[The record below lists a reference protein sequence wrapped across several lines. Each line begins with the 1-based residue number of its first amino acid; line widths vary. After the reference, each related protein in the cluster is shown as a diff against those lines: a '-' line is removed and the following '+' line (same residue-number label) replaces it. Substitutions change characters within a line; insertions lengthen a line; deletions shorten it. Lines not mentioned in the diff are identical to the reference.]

1 MYPKAIESYFAPTTI
16 DEALRLLAEHRSNT
30 KLLAGGQSL
39 MPMLKL
45 RLVEPDCLIDL
56 NRIPALAAIR
66 EAGGVLCLG
75 AMARHAE
82 VAANPLVAAFYP
94 LLADAARLIG
104 DLQIRNRG
112 TIGGSLAHADP
123 SADYPVAMLALEAR
137 MVLSK
142 AGGGSRVV
150 DADNFFVGPL
160 TSVLAAD
167 ELLTEI
173 QLPKPAARAGGAYV
187 KHSLVAGD
195 FALVS
200 VGVQL
205 TLNANGRCER
215 AVIAIGGLPARAA
228 YARGAAALLTGA
240 VLDDAVCARA
250 GEIAAGEV
258 ETGTDVRASEAYRR
272 GLIASYVPAM
282 IRRANERAVGAAA
295 KK

>member
-1 MYPKAIESYFAPTTI
+1 MYPKAIESYFAPTTV
-16 DEALRLLAEHRSNT
+16 DEALRLLAEHRDSA

-45 RLVEPDCLIDL
+45 RLVETGCLIDL

-66 EAGGVLCLG
+66 EADGALRLG

-82 VAANPLVAAFYP
+82 VAANPLVAAAYP

-104 DLQIRNRG
+104 DFQIRNRG

-123 SADYPVAMLALEAR
+123 GADYPVAMLALEAR

-142 AGGGSRVV
+142 AGGGKRVV
-150 DADNFFVGPL
+150 EADKFFLGPL
-160 TSVLAAD
+160 TSVLTAD

-173 QLPKPAARAGGAYV
+173 QLPKPAARTSGAYI

-205 TLNANGRCER
+205 TLSTDGRCER
-215 AVIAIGGLPARAA
+215 AMIAIGGLPARAA
-228 YARGAAALLTGA
+228 YARQAAALLAGV

-250 GEIAAGEV
+250 GETAAGEV
-258 ETGTDVRASEAYRR
+258 EVGTDVRASEAYRR
-272 GLIASYVPAM
+272 SLIASYVPAM
-282 IRRANERAVGAAA
+282 IKRAGERASGASA

>member
-16 DEALRLLAEHRSNT
+16 DETLRLLAEHRDSA

-45 RLVEPDCLIDL
+45 RLVEPGCLIDL

-66 EAGGVLCLG
+66 EADGALCLG

-82 VAANPLVAAFYP
+82 VAAHPLVAASYP

-104 DLQIRNRG
+104 DFQIRNRG

-142 AGGGSRVV
+142 AGGGRRVV
-150 DADNFFVGPL
+150 GADQFFVGPL

-173 QLPKPAARAGGAYV
+173 QLPKPAARVGGAYV

-205 TLNANGRCER
+205 TLSTNGRCER
-215 AVIAIGGLPARAA
+215 AMIAIGGLPARPA
-228 YARGAAALLTGA
+228 YARQAAALLAGI

-250 GEIAAGEV
+250 GEMAAGEV
-258 ETGTDVRASEAYRR
+258 EVGTDVRASEAYRR

-282 IRRANERAVGAAA
+282 IKRARERAGGATA